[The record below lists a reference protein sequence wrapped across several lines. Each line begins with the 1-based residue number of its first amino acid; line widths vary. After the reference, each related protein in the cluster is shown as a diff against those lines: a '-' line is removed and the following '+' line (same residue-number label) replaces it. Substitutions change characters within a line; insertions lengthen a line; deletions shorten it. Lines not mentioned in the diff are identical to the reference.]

1 MGRLTMTREE
11 QVLDGG
17 FWVFDGMGEMTDIAM
32 GWCRGT
38 EVADAKAYLH
48 RDLDFQPIEIRSN
61 EL

>member
-1 MGRLTMTREE
+1 MTREE